1 MPENDKYK
9 MEDRLREITIGEP
22 TRINGQI
29 ALEDYNPEWPRIF
42 AALAEEIRAGLGDRA
57 LALEHVG
64 STSVYGLASKP
75 VIDIHLVVADSSD
88 EPAYVPPLERIGYVL
103 RIREPKWHRHRLLER
118 HNPEVNLH
126 AFPENCRETGRV
138 LLFRD
143 WLRMNDGDRLLY
155 ENTKRSLAS
164 RTWSYVQEYAE
175 AKSEVVEAIL
185 ARARAAKLKT

>member
-1 MPENDKYK
+1 MPENDKHK
-9 MEDRLREITIGEP
+9 REDRLREITIGKP

-103 RIREPKWHRHRLLER
+103 RIRETKWHRHRLLER
-118 HNPEVNLH
+118 HHPEVNLH
-126 AFPENCRETGRV
+126 VFPENCRETGRV

-143 WLRMNDGDRLLY
+143 WLRMNDDDRLLY